1 MGTKKEITEWM
12 EYFWYEFFPTI
23 TQKDSDTIYEIL
35 HWAHEKKAAF
45 LLAKQTYE
53 SKTTQGK
60 TMDKKIKALQKK
72 TKSLEKDE
80 SSLLKMD
87 KKNDKKIEKA
97 DMKMKKK

>member
-1 MGTKKEITEWM
+1 MYTRKEITDWM
-12 EYFWYEFFPTI
+12 EYFWHEFFPTI

-35 HWAHEKKAAF
+35 HWVDEKKAAF

-72 TKSLEKDE
+72 TKAIEKDE

-87 KKNDKKIEKA
+87 KKNDKKIAKA
-97 DMKMKKK
+97 DKIMKKK